1 MVLLSK
7 VSPSGRAEVVM
18 VELPLVMPTFVIS
31 LPAHTLWI
39 RLVEERVTDGFTVT
53 VTLSEAVAVQ
63 DTSLVFTV
71 AVATTVYSVV
81 SSGDTVM
88 LLGVL
93 VGMVWPPALQT

>member
-1 MVLLSK
+1 M
-7 VSPSGRAEVVM
+7 
-18 VELPLVMPTFVIS
+18 
-31 LPAHTLWI
+31 
-39 RLVEERVTDGFTVT
+39 TDGFTVT

-63 DTSLVFTV
+63 VTSLVFTV

-93 VGMVWPPALQT
+93 VEMVWPPALHT